1 MESGGR
7 WRVVDFIQMSRGRG
21 AAMEIGMCGVFC
33 YRLKLMVLMEIN
45 MVEAFLFVV

>member
-1 MESGGR
+1 LESGGFYSD
-7 WRVVDFIQMSRGRG
+7 VRGRG